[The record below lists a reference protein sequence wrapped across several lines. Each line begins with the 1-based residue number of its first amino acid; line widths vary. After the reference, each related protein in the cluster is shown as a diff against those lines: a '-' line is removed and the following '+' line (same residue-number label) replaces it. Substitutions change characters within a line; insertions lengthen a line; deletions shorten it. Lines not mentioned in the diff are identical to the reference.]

1 MSIRHLPRIFLPEA
15 DMAEPVDLPSEE
27 VEKLRKV
34 LRLEQGDSIAILPN
48 DGSVW
53 ECRFEKRQ
61 AVPVKQHWP
70 ATDAAR
76 RVIVA
81 QALPKGDKLEE
92 IIRACTE
99 IGVAG
104 FVLFAAERSVVQWD
118 EKKRADRLRRYE
130 VIAREAS
137 EVSFRTTLPTLK
149 FLPNLAAVLKEHAEA
164 VVLSEV
170 EDAPLRSAADQSE
183 LCLAIGPEGGWSPRE
198 LALIG
203 GRGVSLGP
211 RVLRV
216 DHAASAACAML
227 LLNNPFF

>member
-1 MSIRHLPRIFLPEA
+1 MSIRHLPRIFLPKA
-15 DMAEPVDLPSEE
+15 NLSEPVDLPTEE

-34 LRLEQGDSIAILPN
+34 LRLDQGDSIAVLPN

-61 AVPVKQHWP
+61 AVPVRQFWP
-70 ATDAAR
+70 ETEAKR

-99 IGVAG
+99 IGAAE

-118 EKKRADRLRRYE
+118 EKKRADRLRRFE

-137 EVSFRTTLPTLK
+137 EVSFRTTLPKVK
-149 FLPNLAAVLKEHAEA
+149 FVANLAAVLNECPQT

-170 EDAPLRSAADQSE
+170 EDAPPKVEGS
-183 LCLAIGPEGGWSPRE
+183 LAEICIAVGPEGGWSPRE
-198 LALIG
+198 LKLIG
-203 GRGVSLGP
+203 SRGVTLGP

-227 LLNNPFF
+227 LLNNPF